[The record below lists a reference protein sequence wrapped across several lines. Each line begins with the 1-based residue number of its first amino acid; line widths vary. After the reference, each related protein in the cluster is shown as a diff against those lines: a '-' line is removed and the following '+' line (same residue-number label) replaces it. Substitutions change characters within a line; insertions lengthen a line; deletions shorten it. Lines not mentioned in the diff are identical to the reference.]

1 MNYQQMQPQQMQP
14 QQMQP
19 GSAGGYGRGAPA
31 PQQHWGQPGQGGFN
45 QNGFGGYQ
53 G

>member
-1 MNYQQMQPQQMQP
+1 MPYQQQMQ
-14 QQMQP
+14 QP
-19 GSAGGYGRGAPA
+19 GSAGGYGRGAPQQ
-31 PQQHWGQPGQGGFN
+31 PQWGQSPQAAFN

>member
-1 MNYQQMQPQQMQP
+1 MNY

-31 PQQHWGQPGQGGFN
+31 PQQWGQPGQGNFN